1 MQYYLNGGEREYY
14 SFNVHG
20 DTAALFD
27 AAGTITKNYDYDAF
41 GNQTTAQEN
50 DNNPFRYCGEYFD
63 NETNFIYLRARY
75 YNSETGR
82 FTTEDPA
89 KDGVNWFVYCSG
101 NPLNFKDST
110 GYWEESD
117 SNYPWYIQ
125 QAILKY
131 TDDWY
136 EANKNG
142 DVAGMRTAHDKANI
156 ARSVGN
162 SLVSRDSWGAQDF
175 YDDWVPDTYKHA
187 IVIHHTANNKG
198 VKQIEKEHIEQGYS
212 GIGYHFIISKDGLIY
227 IGRPLEVKGGHV
239 EGFNSG
245 RIGITLIGNFE
256 NEIPTAEQLT
266 SMRNLTNVLKDLY
279 GISNSSIVG
288 HRDFNGQ
295 MATTITVCPGKNLYQ
310 YIRQYWPLW
319 IGV

>member
-1 MQYYLNGGEREYY
+1 MVRC
-14 SFNVHG
+14 G
-20 DTAALFD
+20 DATY
-27 AAGTITKNYDYDAF
+27 GYDAF
-41 GNQTTAQEN
+41 GNKTGTSSS
-50 DNNPFRYCGEYFD
+50 DNNSFRYCGEYTD
-63 NETNFIYLRARY
+63 SESGLVYLRARY

-82 FTTEDPA
+82 FTIEEPA
-89 KDGVNWFVYCSG
+89 KDSVNWYTYCG
-101 NPLNFKDST
+101 NNP
-110 GYWEESD
+110 
-117 SNYPWYIQ
+117 
-125 QAILKY
+125 IL
-131 TDDWY
+131 
-136 EANKNG
+136 
-142 DVAGMRTAHDKANI
+142 

>member
-1 MQYYLNGGEREYY
+1 M
-14 SFNVHG
+14 HG

-117 SNYPWYIQ
+117 SNYSWYIQ

-142 DVAGMRTAHDKANI
+142 DVAGMQTAHDKA
-156 ARSVGN
+156 
-162 SLVSRDSWGAQDF
+162 LCL
-175 YDDWVPDTYKHA
+175 K
-187 IVIHHTANNKG
+187 
-198 VKQIEKEHIEQGYS
+198 KQ
-212 GIGYHFIISKDGLIY
+212 
-227 IGRPLEVKGGHV
+227 
-239 EGFNSG
+239 
-245 RIGITLIGNFE
+245 
-256 NEIPTAEQLT
+256 
-266 SMRNLTNVLKDLY
+266 
-279 GISNSSIVG
+279 
-288 HRDFNGQ
+288 
-295 MATTITVCPGKNLYQ
+295 
-310 YIRQYWPLW
+310 
-319 IGV
+319 